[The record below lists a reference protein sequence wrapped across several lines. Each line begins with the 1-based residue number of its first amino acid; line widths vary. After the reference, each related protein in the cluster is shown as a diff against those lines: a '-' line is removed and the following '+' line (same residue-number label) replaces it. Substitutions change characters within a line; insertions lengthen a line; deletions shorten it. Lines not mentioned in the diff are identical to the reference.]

1 MRFIKAKTDI
11 KMFMHMLTVECTNLL
26 CSNISNTIQHCSLRS
41 QNNHNMHYY
50 ASIVLVQL
58 GTNSGPAHLPY
69 INTNMPFYTLNL
81 FLCSLQTHAAVLGMY
96 PDPCPQDIIC
106 RGEEV
111 RSDGRIIVL
120 RKTVTICY
128 YLGMC

>member
-1 MRFIKAKTDI
+1 MR
-11 KMFMHMLTVECTNLL
+11 
-26 CSNISNTIQHCSLRS
+26 
-41 QNNHNMHYY
+41 YY

-69 INTNMPFYTLNL
+69 INTNMPFYPFNL

-111 RSDGRIIVL
+111 RSDCLEKDCHNLLLSGNVL
-120 RKTVTICY
+120 MNITMLQLSGTNLFQNVHININLQKQ
-128 YLGMC
+128 

>member
-1 MRFIKAKTDI
+1 MGFIKAKTDI

-26 CSNISNTIQHCSLRS
+26 CSDISNAIQHCSLRS

-50 ASIVLVQL
+50 ASIVLVQI

-69 INTNMPFYTLNL
+69 INTNMPFYPLNL

-96 PDPCPQDIIC
+96 PDPCPKISYA
-106 RGEEV
+106 GV
-111 RSDGRIIVL
+111 KRSDLMGVL
-120 RKTVTICY
+120 
-128 YLGMC
+128 LS